1 MTLPSRVP
9 ITQNQVIN
17 EFTSISG
24 KNLKAYYGAAPG
36 VPASGNLKLTDFL
49 GKSNDSPIESTCA
62 CGAFTTSGGVKTCT
76 ITNTNATGTMT
87 EIGRAHV

>member
-24 KNLKAYYGAAPG
+24 KNLKAYYGAAPWS
-36 VPASGNLKLTDFL
+36 ASVGQPEAD
-49 GKSNDSPIESTCA
+49 
-62 CGAFTTSGGVKTCT
+62 
-76 ITNTNATGTMT
+76 
-87 EIGRAHV
+87 